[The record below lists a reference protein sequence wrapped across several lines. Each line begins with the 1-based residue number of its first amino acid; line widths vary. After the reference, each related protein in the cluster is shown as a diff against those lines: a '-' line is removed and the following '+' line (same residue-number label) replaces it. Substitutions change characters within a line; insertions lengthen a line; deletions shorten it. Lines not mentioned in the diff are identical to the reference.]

1 MCFHFYKIA
10 HKRFNK
16 RMKFIIKI
24 ISVLF
29 PSVGEPSGRA
39 QLLQSLH
46 VDQVLGLAA
55 ET

>member
-1 MCFHFYKIA
+1 
-10 HKRFNK
+10 
-16 RMKFIIKI
+16 MKFIIKI

-39 QLLQSLH
+39 QLLRSLH

-55 ET
+55 D